1 MSYEEAVI
9 TWLQIQIQIRG
20 PDNGHLVT
28 NTRRLPDYSV
38 EAVFPATSVVS
49 TRSLAKKDLRDLRFI
64 SWLLLKFVC
73 LQSLRVIS
81 DICTYSFAEI
91 VYQNTILHARSLTR
105 TYGKMLQI
113 VMMTLWLY
121 MRVKTLFRNRKMV
134 VSAVSFWVS
143 IKLFTLS
150 RHCT

>member
-9 TWLQIQIQIRG
+9 TCLQIQIQIRG

-73 LQSLRVIS
+73 LQSLIS
-81 DICTYSFAEI
+81 DIRTYSFAGI

-105 TYGKMLQI
+105 TYCKMLQI
-113 VMMTLWLY
+113 VMMTL
-121 MRVKTLFRNRKMV
+121 
-134 VSAVSFWVS
+134 
-143 IKLFTLS
+143 
-150 RHCT
+150 